1 MPSFGFTMF
10 AVAGAVAAA
19 GPIVIHLLNRRRFR
33 VISWAAMDFLREA
46 VKRNRR
52 ILKLRDILLLVL
64 RTVAV
69 LLFGLALAR
78 PYFAASSTVAA
89 ASGQPLHAILLVDN
103 SMSMGYRGE
112 GQTQTLLEE
121 AKTSA
126 RKLIEELPDGSRVSV
141 IPLCGG
147 GSFSRDAYRTKPDAN
162 DALDKIGLTD
172 RAATTARAIDLAKDA
187 MQQTTDGPAAKRI
200 ILFSDE
206 QAENWK
212 GASLAAHL
220 SGIPELQVVDLSP
233 RNAENTSVSD
243 FRLLDGLADVSTP
256 ARFVAKLTH
265 QGRSPRPHLQVTLS
279 IDGADVQSKTID
291 SLNPDQTAEV
301 TFDYQF
307 TDPPEPG
314 QVRWTSA
321 RVSIPADRLETDD
334 ARYLAVPVVAALP
347 VVFVDQYGESEDAKR
362 NRLGETRQLRALLAP
377 QNVRGQT
384 QQQLVRIIKRRIDQL
399 DVKELRDARL
409 VVIAGVARPDADNVK
424 LLRDYVRQGG
434 QLVVAAGAEFDPG
447 AWTEQAWLD
456 GAGILPLPLEARP
469 LGRTPDEAGPTGYP
483 DFKVFSL
490 AVAPG
495 DVPNNRDLQLPY
507 ADPQEIADSL
517 REPSF
522 FKAVMPIETT
532 QTIDKLLAV
541 EQKGIERERQQL
553 ADIDAQIQALS
564 EKELRGHLDPADRAA
579 LEQSQRKR
587 DEIVPNWLLFAG
599 AQESSAAERT
609 AADLAARSKPK
620 VELRFD
626 NRTPFLVEREIGRGR
641 VLFFTTGFLSSW
653 NDFPGKNAFWLMD
666 RILRGRIEAT
676 LPERNVGTASKPVI
690 VPIAAAERNESFYLI
705 RPSGKEEML
714 DVERIG
720 REEFGVAVSDL
731 AQRGLYRVAMRKP
744 DGAGVPASG
753 GKGDV
758 PASAGRAPAS
768 APPKGGTSA
777 GAKTRPEELIAANG
791 PADES
796 RLTSIDEAGAIAKL
810 KAQGQTTTN
819 FRWVA
824 RGEPI
829 SLTGAE
835 VWGQDSWWWLALAVL
850 SCLLIEL
857 TVLAWPSM
865 ARQREAA

>member
-10 AVAGAVAAA
+10 AVAGAIAAA

-64 RTVAV
+64 RTAAV

-89 ASGQPLHAILLVDN
+89 ASGQPLHGILLVDN

-121 AKTSA
+121 AKTTA
-126 RKLIEELPDGSRVSV
+126 KKLIEDLPDGSRVSV

-147 GSFSRDAYRTKPDAN
+147 GSFSRDAYRTKKDAN
-162 DALDKIGLTD
+162 DALDKIDLTD
-172 RAATTARAIDLAKDA
+172 RAATTARAIDLAKEA
-187 MQQTTDGPAAKRI
+187 MQQTTDGPVAKRI

-212 GASLAAHL
+212 GESLAAHL
-220 SGIPELQVVDLSP
+220 TGIPELQVVDLSA
-233 RNAENTSVSD
+233 RNVENTSVSE
-243 FRLLDGLADVSTP
+243 FRLLDGLADVSSP

-265 QGRSPRPHLQVTLS
+265 QGRLPRPHLQVTLS

-314 QVRWTSA
+314 QVRWSSA
-321 RVSIPADRLETDD
+321 KVSIPADRLETDD

-399 DVKELRDARL
+399 DIKDLRDARL
-409 VVIAGVARPDADNVK
+409 VVIAGVAKPDADAVK

-434 QLVVAAGAEFDPG
+434 QLVIAAGAEFDPG

-456 GAGILPLPLEARP
+456 GAGILPLPLESRP
-469 LGRTPDEAGPTGYP
+469 LGRTPDEAGSA
-483 DFKVFSL
+483 FKVFSL
-490 AVAPG
+490 AVTPG
-495 DVPNNRDLQLPY
+495 DVPNNPDMQLPY

-522 FKAVMPIETT
+522 FKAVVPIETT

-541 EQKGIERERQQL
+541 EEKRIERERQQL

-564 EKELRGHLDPADRAA
+564 EKELRGRLDAADRAA
-579 LEQSQRKR
+579 LEQAQRKR
-587 DEIVPNWLLFAG
+587 DEIVPTWLLFA
-599 AQESSAAERT
+599 AARESSPAERT
-609 AADLAARSKPK
+609 AAELAARSKPK
-620 VELRFD
+620 VELRYD
-626 NRTPFLVEREIGRGR
+626 NHTPFLVEREIGRGR

-690 VPIAAAERNESFYLI
+690 VPIAAAERDESLYLI
-705 RPSGKEEML
+705 RPSGKEELL

-744 DGAGVPASG
+744 EGVGVPSSG
-753 GKGDV
+753 GKGSV

-768 APPKGGTSA
+768 VGRPPKGGTPT
-777 GAKTRPEELIAANG
+777 GAKTRREELIAANG

-796 RLTSIDEAGAIAKL
+796 HLTPIDEAGAITKL
-810 KAQGQTTTN
+810 KGQGQATTH
-819 FRWVA
+819 FRWVG

-850 SCLLIEL
+850 SCLIIEL
-857 TVLAWPSM
+857 AILAWPSM
-865 ARQREAA
+865 ARQRESA